1 MSLEEL
7 IEKIS
12 DIKKDL
18 VNFYNLCFECDE
30 IIVNDWMIIL
40 DHKEAAYDN
49 LAEIKNILEELQSK
63 DS

>member
-18 VNFYNLCFECDE
+18 VDFYNLCFECDE
-30 IIVNDWMIIL
+30 IIDNDWMIIL
-40 DHKEAAYDN
+40 DHKEAAYYN
-49 LAEIKNILEELQSK
+49 LVEIKNILEELQSK